1 MLNKNT
7 NSNPRTQ
14 TQKLK
19 KTKKNKNKNKKTRT
33 QFQIQERKKEKKKK
47 KHPHT
52 HTFFPSL
59 KLTQKNNTQIS
70 NVTTPIMPLSLSLS
84 LFSKKCHPNNNRS
97 QEPKS
102 NPKAT
107 EQNTR
112 SPSISTH
119 LAMVELKQK
128 ILGITS

>member
-1 MLNKNT
+1 MCLKQEHKLRFKNT
-7 NSNPRTQ
+7 NPEI
-14 TQKLK
+14 K
-19 KTKKNKNKNKKTRT
+19 KKKKNREHNSRY
-33 QFQIQERKKEKKKK
+33 KKERK

-52 HTFFPSL
+52 HFLSYAQTHSKKQHLDL
-59 KLTQKNNTQIS
+59 KCNNT
-70 NVTTPIMPLSLSLS
+70 NNASLSLS
-84 LFSKKCHPNNNRS
+84 LFSQKCYPNNSNRS

-107 EQNTR
+107 KQNTR
-112 SPSISTH
+112 SPSILTH

>member
-1 MLNKNT
+1 MCVEQEHKLRSKNT
-7 NSNPRTQ
+7 NPEI
-14 TQKLK
+14 KK
-19 KTKKNKNKNKKTRT
+19 KTKTKTKT
-33 QFQIQERKKEKKKK
+33 KKEHNSRYKKEKK

-70 NVTTPIMPLSLSLS
+70 NVTTPTMPLSLSLS

-107 EQNTR
+107 KQNTR

-128 ILGITS
+128 IMGITS

>member
-1 MLNKNT
+1 MCLEQEQKLRSKNT
-7 NSNPRTQ
+7 NPEI
-14 TQKLK
+14 K
-19 KTKKNKNKNKKTRT
+19 KKKKKN
-33 QFQIQERKKEKKKK
+33 QEHNSRYKKERK

-52 HTFFPSL
+52 HFLSYAQTHSKKQHLDL
-59 KLTQKNNTQIS
+59 KCNNT
-70 NVTTPIMPLSLSLS
+70 NNASLS
-84 LFSKKCHPNNNRS
+84 LFSQKCHPNNSNRS
-97 QEPKS
+97 QKPKS

-107 EQNTR
+107 KQNTR